1 MRLALPLSDFCG
13 VSRILSLGLSLALVT
28 SEIAPAFAWDDDRNS
43 LTSNRPQNFQNQYK
57 PERNFSLSSQM
68 DHKLQIQNTALQMRF
83 SQRIIETKTS
93 SLTLTPSNIPTLPQ
107 PKLQFGIA
115 TPKAFESV
123 KTEIPKPLAV
133 SRVEPKGFLG
143 AMGNAFKPI
152 VSAVKATFQSI
163 GQAIGKV
170 VQFFSVDKAKI
181 TYEVQRNRVMK
192 ENPNIR
198 EVSPGTFQVPP
209 GQKAEHGGRTWEPG
223 TTFQMNPNGAGIHLK
238 VGVTMSPDM
247 GGIKRAD
254 GNLLPVKMI
263 GENGGAKPV
272 GIDFTQID
280 PKTKFN
286 FTQSVTMDGVGGIPA
301 GTSMTYEGTKPGT
314 ESSLPT
320 VVLSF
325 QNSRIENPQ
334 KAFESL
340 GNGKEPVTLARA
352 EMTLKGAI
360 YQVNSLYLNKGN
372 ETFYGSEKGEVF
384 SLTHLESKTSAVQS
398 KSTDLTQQSKKLS
411 DDAVG
416 AVALSNHHMADLHKV
431 TGTPATINF
440 QTKEPLKTQGETTKT
455 LQTQTQALAQHMDQG
470 DYGKVANAVTD
481 IETTQKALTGQ
492 IKTQQTQVETFQ
504 TYKRAVKGLQQ
515 SYVDMATQADPETL
529 KVPAVTQ
536 EQIDAAAPYFQEQ
549 KNEIRIQS
557 VNAVKALNN
566 MEKEGIITPAEKIL
580 KVAEIRVIRDHLL
593 AAKPDNVGNAVV
605 KTASVMEERFQA
617 VSKDFDEAIFDHLD
631 NASEKYPKTM
641 GAVGQSAMAVVG
653 GAAIVGLG
661 YGLVTAPAT
670 TVVVVGAGAISQ
682 KTFEA
687 MGLSPEAAS
696 FYSALVTAP
705 MVVGA
710 TTSISMKSIDSSIVG
725 TVRGFLA
732 GVVEFFRNGNG
743 SIVETVNSEAGH
755 VYVGPPVAGEAG
767 SVSKTVTAVEAQTLK
782 QKPWGNEDPYQFFM
796 NQVKGLDMS
805 TPPNKAIFYS
815 GPGSQDVAFE
825 HKLAT
830 GKWTIEDTS
839 GGKWLDN
846 FDLYGLINPSP
857 VSKAQADAIWIS
869 ASKKFAENASGEITL
884 FVHGSSGDRIFYQQE
899 FPALQN
905 NKKIHK
911 WSYKE

>member
-1 MRLALPLSDFCG
+1 MRPAFPLSDFCG
-13 VSRILSLGLSLALVT
+13 VSKILSLALSLALVV
-28 SEIAPAFAWDDDRNS
+28 SETAPAFAWDDDRNS
-43 LTSNRPQNFQNQYK
+43 FTSNRPQNFQNQYK

-107 PKLQFGIA
+107 PKLQFGTA
-115 TPKAFESV
+115 NPKAFESV

-143 AMGNAFKPI
+143 AIGNAFKPI
-152 VSAVKATFQSI
+152 VNAVKATFQAI

-181 TYEVQRNRVMK
+181 TYDVQRNRVMK

-223 TTFQMNPNGAGIHLK
+223 TTFQMNPNGGGIRLK
-238 VGVTMSPDM
+238 EGVTMSPDM
-247 GGIKRAD
+247 GGIQRAD

-384 SLTHLESKTSAVQS
+384 SLTQLESKNSAVQS

-416 AVALSNHHMADLHKV
+416 AVNLSNHHMADLHKV

-455 LQTQTQALAQHMDQG
+455 LQSQTQALAQHMDQG

-504 TYKRAVKGLQQ
+504 TYKRAVKGMEQ
-515 SYVDMATQADPETL
+515 SYVTMAAQADPETL
-529 KVPAVTQ
+529 KGPAVTQ

-580 KVAEIRVIRDHLL
+580 KIAEIKVIRDHLL

-631 NASEKYPKTM
+631 NAAEKYPKTM
-641 GAVGQSAMAVVG
+641 EAVGQSALAVAA

-670 TVVVVGAGAISQ
+670 TAVVVGSGAISQ

-696 FYSALVTAP
+696 FYSALATAP
-705 MVVGA
+705 MSAA
-710 TTSISMKSIDSSIVG
+710 TIKSNSMGNADSAVIRVAG
-725 TVRGFLA
+725 NLFFRVRGFFNSVSESASDVFASQKGNILVPSRGKVSNPILSSRFNPVKTPYGDALQSMAPEALA
-732 GVVEFFRNGNG
+732 ARNSVQNG
-743 SIVETVNSEAGH
+743 QALYKIGRIGKSEAGEAQFWAMENPLSPGFESRYGMPPGNLRKGGITF
-755 VYVGPPVAGEAG
+755 VEIGELKPGTPFVTRPAPPVGNNPGGGIEVVVAPGG
-767 SVSKTVTAVEAQTLK
+767 IDLRSFSVGRR
-782 QKPWGNEDPYQFFM
+782 KP
-796 NQVKGLDMS
+796 
-805 TPPNKAIFYS
+805 
-815 GPGSQDVAFE
+815 
-825 HKLAT
+825 
-830 GKWTIEDTS
+830 
-839 GGKWLDN
+839 
-846 FDLYGLINPSP
+846 
-857 VSKAQADAIWIS
+857 
-869 ASKKFAENASGEITL
+869 
-884 FVHGSSGDRIFYQQE
+884 
-899 FPALQN
+899 
-905 NKKIHK
+905 
-911 WSYKE
+911 

>member
-1 MRLALPLSDFCG
+1 VRLALPLHDFCG
-13 VSRILSLGLSLALVT
+13 VSKILSLCLSLALVT

-43 LTSNRPQNFQNQYK
+43 FTSNRPQNFQNQYK

-68 DHKLQIQNTALQMRF
+68 DHQLQIQNTALQMRF

-107 PKLQFGIA
+107 PKLQFGTA

-123 KTEIPKPLAV
+123 KTEIPKPMAV

-143 AMGNAFKPI
+143 AVGNAFKPI
-152 VSAVKATFQSI
+152 VNAVKATFQAI

-192 ENPNIR
+192 ENPTIR

-223 TTFQMNPNGAGIHLK
+223 TTFQMNPNGGGIRLK
-238 VGVTMSPDM
+238 EGVTMSPDM
-247 GGIKRAD
+247 GGIQRAD

-372 ETFYGSEKGEVF
+372 ETFYGSEKGRC
-384 SLTHLESKTSAVQS
+384 SPLTQLESKTSAVQS

-416 AVALSNHHMADLHKV
+416 AVNLSNHHMADLHKV

-504 TYKRAVKGLQQ
+504 TYKRAVKGMEQ
-515 SYVDMATQADPETL
+515 SYVAMAAQADPETL

-557 VNAVKALNN
+557 TNAAKALNN

-580 KVAEIRVIRDHLL
+580 KIAEIKVIRDHLL

-631 NASEKYPKTM
+631 NAAEKYPKTM
-641 GAVGQSAMAVVG
+641 EAVGQSALAVAG

-670 TVVVVGAGAISQ
+670 TVVVVGSGAISQ

-696 FYSALVTAP
+696 FLH
-705 MVVGA
+705 
-710 TTSISMKSIDSSIVG
+710 
-725 TVRGFLA
+725 
-732 GVVEFFRNGNG
+732 
-743 SIVETVNSEAGH
+743 GH
-755 VYVGPPVAGEAG
+755 
-767 SVSKTVTAVEAQTLK
+767 
-782 QKPWGNEDPYQFFM
+782 NF
-796 NQVKGLDMS
+796 
-805 TPPNKAIFYS
+805 
-815 GPGSQDVAFE
+815 GPG
-825 HKLAT
+825 
-830 GKWTIEDTS
+830 
-839 GGKWLDN
+839 N
-846 FDLYGLINPSP
+846 C
-857 VSKAQADAIWIS
+857 
-869 ASKKFAENASGEITL
+869 
-884 FVHGSSGDRIFYQQE
+884 RCR
-899 FPALQN
+899 
-905 NKKIHK
+905 
-911 WSYKE
+911 